1 VLKLQERLK
10 AHQKKHWRDIP
21 KSYLPTLKAI
31 KEYISKLP
39 TLSIDASEGID
50 TEKVLLSLVDNMQA
64 NKSTIVILYEKELGD
79 RLVGIKTVQDLVNY
93 AVDVQAM
100 MAKPS

>member
-1 VLKLQERLK
+1 
-10 AHQKKHWRDIP
+10 
-21 KSYLPTLKAI
+21 
-31 KEYISKLP
+31 
-39 TLSIDASEGID
+39 
-50 TEKVLLSLVDNMQA
+50 MQA

-100 MAKPS
+100 TAKPS